1 MKRLLA
7 CLAISISPLAAEAST
22 DLARE
27 WGAEANR
34 LSAETAQLIHA
45 VDLGQR
51 ADISDRYA
59 LDLYRFGRTSQD
71 LAIWI
76 DDSNGP
82 KDLGCIFRGMA
93 AESEDQLEQL
103 ELSDA
108 PTARRESLRRLA
120 SMFADAEMIAV
131 AAQRRAPTPGLAA
144 TGTKASCA
152 ADAAAA
158 LDQLQ

>member
-7 CLAISISPLAAEAST
+7 CLAVSISPLAAEAST

-152 ADAAAA
+152 ADAAAV
-158 LDQLQ
+158 LEQLK

>member
-82 KDLGCIFRGMA
+82 NDLGCIFRGMA
-93 AESEDQLEQL
+93 AESEKQLQTL
-103 ELSDA
+103 ETSTETQ
-108 PTARRESLRRLA
+108 PQRESLRRLA
-120 SMFADAEMIAV
+120 SVFADAEMIAI
-131 AAQRRAPTPGLAA
+131 AAQQRAPAPSLISKSSHA
-144 TGTKASCA
+144 TCS
-152 ADAAAA
+152 ADAGSV
-158 LDQLQ
+158 LETLR

>member
-7 CLAISISPLAAEAST
+7 CLAVSISPLAAEAST

-82 KDLGCIFRGMA
+82 NDLGCIFRGMA

-131 AAQRRAPTPGLAA
+131 AAQRRAPAPGLAA

-152 ADAAAA
+152 ADAAAV
-158 LDQLQ
+158 LEQLK